1 MNDLNC
7 KFIWQTNVRTLAK
20 RHCVTWTRPAAT
32 TITLCN
38 QSRATKINQLNS
50 GFFLFL
56 LLHSNGMCH
65 LHFEGHTMASKFLA
79 FCYCYCYCWVST
91 SGTEWS
97 VTAKLPLIN
106 GNKNEYGH
114 WFRDIKLIYSHWK
127 WFLFPFEMQ
136 LSIQNWSTRGERRKK
151 PWIAENI
158 FILIHKKSCKI
169 VIILK

>member
-1 MNDLNC
+1 MN
-7 KFIWQTNVRTLAK
+7 QTCGNN
-20 RHCVTWTRPAAT
+20 HH
-32 TITLCN
+32 TLCN
-38 QSRATKINQLNS
+38 QSRATKINQINS
-50 GFFLFL
+50 GFIL

-65 LHFEGHTMASKFLA
+65 LHFEGHTMASEFLA
-79 FCYCYCYCWVST
+79 LCCCYCYCYCWVST

-136 LSIQNWSTRGERRKK
+136 LSIQNRSKKGERKGKK
-151 PWIAENI
+151 PWTTENI
-158 FILIHKKSCKI
+158 FILMCLIHKKSCKI
-169 VIILK
+169 VIIVNKKLVLECDHFALDQFKKNQ